1 MRVFADPKRLLAVL
15 ISGIAGTLVLLALT
29 RYIPAVDMLL
39 EIAQITT
46 AVGLLLGLTSV
57 VAGHIRAVARR
68 ARGWGYH
75 LIIALVAIL
84 VFGLEL
90 LPQSLGLLSQSEA
103 QEISALILRYLF
115 QPLATSTLG
124 LLAFFALRAAWR
136 ALAARPGEALVILT
150 VAVLFLVTAGPW
162 VSGIPGLRE
171 TLDWVR
177 TYPVAGVTRGLLIGA
192 SLGAIVTTVR
202 VLLGFDVPYL
212 DR

>member
-1 MRVFADPKRLLAVL
+1 MHVFADPKRLVSVL
-15 ISGIAGTLVLLALT
+15 ISGIAGALVLLALV
-29 RYIPAVDMLL
+29 RSIPAVDILL
-39 EIAQITT
+39 EVAQITT
-46 AVGLLLGLTSV
+46 AIGLLLGLTSV

-68 ARGWGYH
+68 ARGWSRSL
-75 LIIALVAIL
+75 LIAVVAIL

-90 LPQSLGLLSQSEA
+90 LPQSLGLLSQSET
-103 QEISALILRYLF
+103 QEVSALVVRYIF

-124 LLAFFALRAAWR
+124 LLVFFALRAAWR
-136 ALAARPGEALVILT
+136 ALAARPGEALVILA
-150 VAVLFLVTAGPW
+150 VAGTFLVAAGPW
-162 VSGIPGLRE
+162 AGGIPGLRE
-171 TLDWVR
+171 TLDWIR

>member
-1 MRVFADPKRLLAVL
+1 MHVFADPKRLIAIL
-15 ISGIAGTLVLLALT
+15 ISGIAGALVLLALV
-29 RYIPAVDMLL
+29 RSLPAVDILL
-39 EIAQITT
+39 EVAQVTT
-46 AVGLLLGLTSV
+46 AIGLLLGLMSI
-57 VAGHIRAVARR
+57 VAGHARAVARR
-68 ARGWGYH
+68 ARGWGRH
-75 LIIALVAIL
+75 LMIAVVAIL

-90 LPQSLGLLSQSEA
+90 LPQSLGVLSQSEA
-103 QEISALILRYLF
+103 QEISALVLRYIF

-150 VAVLFLVTAGPW
+150 VAVIFLVAAGPW
-162 VSGIPGLRE
+162 AGGVPGLRE
-171 TLDWVR
+171 TLDWIR

-202 VLLGFDVPYL
+202 VLLGFDLPYL